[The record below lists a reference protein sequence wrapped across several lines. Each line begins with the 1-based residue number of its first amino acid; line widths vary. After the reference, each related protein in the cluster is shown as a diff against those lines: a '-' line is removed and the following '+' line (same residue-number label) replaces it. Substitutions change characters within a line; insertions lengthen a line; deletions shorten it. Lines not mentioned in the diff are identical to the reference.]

1 MKRPMP
7 PDKCEFCEGE
17 MEYRNTL
24 VRFRYKGQTIY
35 IEHVPVWVC
44 NHCGEQYFDAKI
56 YKHLEA
62 IARQKERIRREISFP
77 LATFEMV
84 AAS

>member
-1 MKRPMP
+1 MK
-7 PDKCEFCEGE
+7 PDKCEFCEGA

-35 IEHVPVWVC
+35 VEHGPVWVC

-56 YKHLEA
+56 YKRLEI
-62 IARQKERIRREISFP
+62 IACQKERIQREISFP
-77 LATFEMV
+77 LATFEM
-84 AAS
+84 AAA